1 MVRRLEN
8 KNPINMKAILRTLAI
23 ATCLVTGTCAY
34 AQQGFI
40 RPELSYNFASL
51 NGSDATGFKTKNSV
65 GYGVTG
71 GGYFG
76 AQNEHEIGLGIGIE
90 DFSLSSTVASVT
102 VSGKA
107 KTVPVLVD
115 YRYCFGAMT
124 DMARF
129 YVGPYAGYTN
139 IKYNVRATVGPTTV
153 ATDSSSGSSFT
164 WGAGLGVLFKVADKI
179 DADLG
184 YRYIGG
190 LKISDSNIKAKVGS
204 LYAGVN
210 FRF

>member
-1 MVRRLEN
+1 
-8 KNPINMKAILRTLAI
+8 MKTNLKTLAI
-23 ATCLVTGTCAY
+23 ATCLVIGTCVY

-51 NGSDATGFKTKNSV
+51 SGSDATGFKTKNSV

-90 DFSLSSTVASVT
+90 DFSLSTNVAGVS

-139 IKYNVRATVGPTTV
+139 IKYNLRVAAGNTV
-153 ATDSSSGSSFT
+153 ATGSSSGSSFT
-164 WGAGLGVLFKVADKI
+164 WGGGLGVLFKAADKV
-179 DADLG
+179 DADVG

-190 LKISDSNIKAKVGS
+190 LKVSDSNIKAKVGS